1 MCTKQMEFLDTV
13 VYKNEQHKIQAS
25 TFYNPTDQQMNNQ
38 IIPNLLKTVFHTA
51 KRYT

>member
-1 MCTKQMEFLDTV
+1 MEFLDTV

-38 IIPNLLKTVFHTA
+38 IIPIRLKTVFHTA
-51 KRYT
+51 KHYT